1 MKTYELKNYKKFDDE
16 VLQFPPVEEMDTGLI
31 DPDKWYK
38 DHEIHI
44 VINNQEIVLDYNA
57 DAVMDISDLLKDMY
71 EINFGDYEKNHKVT
85 SYKKSRKKKGGE

>member
-16 VLQFPPVEEMDTGLI
+16 VLQVPPVEEMDMGLI

-44 VINNQEIVLDYNA
+44 VIDNQEIILDYNA
-57 DAVMDISDLLKDMY
+57 DAVMGISDLLEEIY
-71 EINFGDYEKNHKVT
+71 EIDFGDYEKNHKVT
-85 SYKKSRKKKGGE
+85 SYKKAKKGGR

>member
-1 MKTYELKNYKKFDDE
+1 MKTYELKNYNDE
-16 VLQFPPVEEMDTGLI
+16 VLQFPPVEEMDMGLI

-85 SYKKSRKKKGGE
+85 SYKKSNKKKGGE

>member
-1 MKTYELKNYKKFDDE
+1 MKTYELKNYKKFNDE
-16 VLQFPPVEEMDTGLI
+16 VLQFPPVEEMDMGLI

-85 SYKKSRKKKGGE
+85 SYKKAKKGGR

>member
-16 VLQFPPVEEMDTGLI
+16 VLQVPPVEEMDMGLI

-44 VINNQEIVLDYNA
+44 VIDNQEIILDYNA
-57 DAVMDISDLLKDMY
+57 DTVMGISDLLEEIY
-71 EINFGDYEKNHKVT
+71 EIDFGDYEKNHKVT
-85 SYKKSRKKKGGE
+85 SYKKAKKGGR